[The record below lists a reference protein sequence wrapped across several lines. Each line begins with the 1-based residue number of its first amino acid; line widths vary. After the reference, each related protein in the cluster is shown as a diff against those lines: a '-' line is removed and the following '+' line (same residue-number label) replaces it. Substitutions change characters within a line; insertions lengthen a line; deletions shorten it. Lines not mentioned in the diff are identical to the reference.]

1 MGSDWKLINLKQ
13 FVTHQKGFAFKSKD
27 YVDNGVPVVRVS
39 NFTKDS
45 IDSSDF
51 KYVSNEI
58 AVDKSDFK
66 LLKND
71 VIIATVGSWPKNP
84 DSVVGKV
91 VRVPTVASNGLLN
104 QNAVRLRPIS
114 EKLSDKDFLYYL
126 LKNKN
131 FSDYIVSTAQGSA
144 NQASI
149 TLKDIYA
156 YEFFLPSEPE
166 RAFIADKLKALD
178 NKITLNRQINQTL
191 EQMAQTLFKS
201 WFVDFDPVIDNAL
214 DAGNAIPDELQAR
227 AEQRQALRHAANEAN
242 KANAANQPHS
252 TRTNP
257 AAGDALASSYKPLS
271 DEIRQLFPN
280 EFEECELGWV
290 PKGWDVKTCEEIAE
304 RIGMGPFGSN
314 IKTSTF
320 VSSGVP
326 IINGQQLKGFLVDE
340 TFANFLTS
348 EHAEKLSNSIVKP
361 GDIVF
366 THRGTIGQVSLIPSQ
381 SSYDKYI
388 VSQSQFFLRPN
399 VEILGSYY
407 IECFFK
413 SALGQQ
419 RLLSN
424 ASQVG
429 VPAIAR
435 PSSHLK
441 QLKILV
447 PSYDTQAYFETLVG
461 TYIESIVLRNKE
473 LKTLTKL
480 RDTLL
485 PKLISGELCL
495 DDVESTIAETIT
507 ATTA

>member
-1 MGSDWKLINLKQ
+1 MGFEYKNFRLGDIATFAYGKMPKKNLLGTGEFITFSGYKYLDSYPEKNASVGDLIVVARGVGGTGDVKLVEQECYLTNL
-13 FVTHQKGFAFKSKD
+13 
-27 YVDNGVPVVRVS
+27 
-39 NFTKDS
+39 S
-45 IDSSDF
+45 IKISLD
-51 KYVSNEI
+51 NEI
-58 AVDKSDFK
+58 ILNEYFYYMFR
-66 LLKND
+66 LNNLRYL
-71 VIIATVGSWPKNP
+71 
-84 DSVVGKV
+84 DS
-91 VRVPTVASNGLLN
+91 
-104 QNAVRLRPIS
+104 
-114 EKLSDKDFLYYL
+114 
-126 LKNKN
+126 
-131 FSDYIVSTAQGSA
+131 GSA
-144 NQASI
+144 QSQI
-149 TLKDIYA
+149 T
-156 YEFFLPSEPE
+156 
-166 RAFIADKLKALD
+166 IADLSNVQLEIPSISAQKFVIVQLKTLD

-242 KANAANQPHS
+242 AANQPHS

-257 AAGDALASSYKPLS
+257 AAGDALASTYKPLP
-271 DEIRQLFPN
+271 DDIRQLFPN
-280 EFEECELGWV
+280 EFEESELGWV
-290 PKGWDVKTCEEIAE
+290 PKGWVVKTCEEIAE

-326 IINGQQLKGFLVDE
+326 IINGQQLKGFLVEE
-340 TFANFLTS
+340 TFANFLTP

-447 PSYDTQAYFETLVG
+447 PSYDTQDYFETLVG

-485 PKLISGELCL
+485 PKLISGELRL
-495 DDVESTIAETIT
+495 DEVESTIAETT
-507 ATTA
+507 A